1 MDVVTTGFIGY
12 LIGSIAMGMTCGT
25 GCSPA
30 ISLFLSNYV
39 FQAEGDTRRSML
51 AFLRFFLGKAAAVVL
66 VCLAASYV
74 GSALIDAGGYLGRYQ
89 LRYLMP
95 GFLILTGIYM
105 LRKCWLQ
112 YRHKGCQS
120 AGCSGHCHAPVAAG
134 SASGETAAG
143 EDRVQRMSPLIGGFL
158 YGLTPCAPLV
168 LLAGY
173 AVTLGAHQALVLG
186 AVFSVS
192 CMVSP
197 LLLVVILMRLVVVRM
212 RSEVP
217 AFFRIARAFM
227 SAAVL
232 VMGIVTCYTGI
243 EPY

>member
-1 MDVVTTGFIGY
+1 MDAVTTGFIGY
-12 LIGSIAMGMTCGT
+12 LLGSIAMGMTCGT

-39 FQAEGDTRRSML
+39 FQAEGDTKGSMR
-51 AFLRFFLGKAAAVVL
+51 AFLRFFIGKASAVMI

-74 GSALIDAGGYLGRYQ
+74 GNVLIDAGGYLGRYQ

-105 LRKCWLQ
+105 LRKCWIQ
-112 YRHKGCQS
+112 YRHKGCAG
-120 AGCSGHCHAPVAAG
+120 AGCSGHCHTPAPAA
-134 SASGETAAG
+134 S
-143 EDRVQRMSPLIGGFL
+143 EDRLQNASPLIGGFL

-173 AVTLGAHQALVLG
+173 AVTLGAHQALILG

-197 LLLVVILMRLVVVRM
+197 LLLVMVLMKLVVVRM

-217 AFFRIARAFM
+217 AFFQLAKAFM